1 MPPRRATRTAETAS
15 RSSAST
21 RSTRSRS
28 SAAVLSP
35 VRSEASQGGF
45 PGEDSESEEDLPK
58 PSTVAKKK
66 APSSRMAPLRRSTRG
81 SSNIPSPEPEEAKAA
96 PVKPK
101 KKRVVESDS
110 SSEED
115 LEGYVTAPTARSRSS
130 ITQTPSTF
138 HSLPTPPP
146 DSVGEP
152 ATPEPESGNEE
163 NDRTP
168 RAAPQTPRRKSRNE
182 GDRTVRR
189 ASPDSSPDIP
199 RDLLPP
205 KTPIRAV
212 PLPNLATPAAAPVAA
227 PPKPRLVIHKLVLN
241 DFKSYAGRQEIGPFH
256 KSFSAIVGPNG
267 SGKSNTIDALLFVF
281 GFRASKMRQGKLSEL
296 IHNSAGKEGL
306 SNCSVEVWFKEIVDL
321 VSSSLTQSR

>member
-1 MPPRRATRTAETAS
+1 MPPRRSTRSAETAT
-15 RSSAST
+15 RPPAST
-21 RSTRSRS
+21 RSTRSRA

-35 VRSEASQGGF
+35 VRSEVSGGF

-58 PSTVAKKK
+58 PSTVKKV
-66 APSSRMAPLRRSTRG
+66 PVSRAPLRRSTRG
-81 SSNIPSPEPEEAKAA
+81 SGNIPSPEPEEAK
-96 PVKPK
+96 VGK

-115 LEGYVTAPTARSRSS
+115 LESYVTAPAARSKSS
-130 ITQTPSTF
+130 ITTPSTY

-146 DSVGEP
+146 DSVGDR
-152 ATPEPESGNEE
+152 ATPEPQME
-163 NDRTP
+163 NGEDVRTP
-168 RAAPQTPRRKSRNE
+168 RAPQTPRKGRDE
-182 GDRTVRR
+182 GRVRR
-189 ASPDSSPDIP
+189 DSSPDIP

-212 PLPNLATPAAAPVAA
+212 PLPALATPAPVAA

-306 SNCSVEVWFKEIVDL
+306 AQCSVEVWFKEIVDL
-321 VSSSLTQSR
+321 VRSAYLHS